1 MKDDLWKIYDA
12 NKEWIKFADTKSI
25 AFIAIIGVI
34 FNIFYRICDELFSL
48 ENANIIK
55 VLFILGI
62 VLLLIS
68 LVLSV
73 ISMFPRSSK
82 ANKNIIY
89 YKSVNDNFDNEEEY
103 YNEIKISENSLCKQL
118 SYQNYQLSVVATKKY
133 LIVKYVLITFV
144 IGFVLSTICVLLF
157 KVGVIF

>member
-12 NKEWIKFADTKSI
+12 NKEWIKFADTKAI

-48 ENANIIK
+48 KNANIIK

-133 LIVKYVLITFV
+133 HIVKYVLITFV

>member
-12 NKEWIKFADTKSI
+12 NKEWIKFADTKAI

-103 YNEIKISENSLCKQL
+103 YNEIKISENSSCKQL

>member
-12 NKEWIKFADTKSI
+12 NKEWIKFADTKAI

-62 VLLLIS
+62 VLLFIS

>member
-12 NKEWIKFADTKSI
+12 NKEWIKFADTKAI

-34 FNIFYRICDELFSL
+34 FNIFYRICNELFSL

>member
-12 NKEWIKFADTKSI
+12 NKEWIKFADTKAI